1 MPPAKKNFPAI
12 RQRGIEVI
20 MEQVFSFFLPLLF
33 YLVGSVNFSL
43 LVCRLLGR
51 GDLRKLGS
59 GNPGMANAWRVL
71 GPLPAAVILLLDAGR
86 GWAGGF
92 LASRLAGG
100 CYDYLAMCLA
110 LLAGNLFPLFH
121 QFRGG
126 KGFATSM
133 GLYLSISPL
142 GSLIAGVT
150 WLGLAF
156 AMRISS
162 LATFSSALAFTLWAI
177 FVVRERC
184 PLVLVLVILPIIFFT
199 HRSNIRRLWRGEEN
213 RLR

>member
-1 MPPAKKNFPAI
+1 
-12 RQRGIEVI
+12 
-20 MEQVFSFFLPLLF
+20 MEQVLPFLLPLLF

-100 CYDYLAMCLA
+100 CYGYLAMCLA

-133 GLYLSISPL
+133 GLYLSISPA
-142 GSLIAGVT
+142 GFVIAGVI
-150 WLGLAF
+150 WLALAL
-156 AMRISS
+156 ALRISS
-162 LATFSSALAFTLWAI
+162 LATFSAAITFTLWAI
-177 FVVRERC
+177 LIVRERC